1 MLLNENDIAGAS
13 SGVKTC
19 CVLSTSASCDDA
31 LFAFSVDLNGSENYS
46 IHIKV
51 LRDSCDEET
60 GLSTHSAQVYDP
72 LTRTSGQFV
81 WGKCW
86 RSADGGDTP
95 KVCVLQIWRVQAR
108 QS

>member
-1 MLLNENDIAGAS
+1 MLLDENDIAGAS
-13 SGVKTC
+13 SGVQTC

-51 LRDSCDEET
+51 LSDSYDQET
-60 GLSTHSAQVYDP
+60 GLSTRSAQVYHP

-86 RSADGGDTP
+86 RSADGGDTE

-108 QS
+108 QN